1 MKNLQERVCR
11 LEAMQAAVEDFQLVV
26 VDEDLP
32 DGRMLQNGVLVA
44 LKPAA
49 YTLIIH
55 RQSRCR
61 LTRLA

>member
-1 MKNLQERVCR
+1 
-11 LEAMQAAVEDFQLVV
+11 MQSAEEDFQLVI

-32 DGRMLQNGVLVA
+32 DGRMLQNGVPVV

-55 RQSRCR
+55 RHARR
-61 LTRLA
+61 